1 MPSEPNFRA
10 LFESLPGLYLVLDPG
25 PELTILAVS
34 DSYLRATLTKR
45 ADILGR
51 GLFEVFP
58 DNPDDPTATGTRNLA
73 ASIARAIETRA
84 PDKMAIQ
91 KYDIRRP
98 PEEGGGFEERW
109 WSPVNTPVVDDGGK
123 VQYMVHRVED
133 VTALVRAERRGAA
146 LEDQVEVEQRRAD
159 VQFRELVD
167 LAPDGVVVCDEQG
180 KIVLVNVQAEKMFG
194 YTRAELLGRAIET
207 LVPDRVRS
215 KHPAHVAGFMAAPRM
230 RPMGSGLELAGRRK
244 DGTEFPIEISLS
256 PLETEHGVR
265 VTSAIRDVTSRKQI
279 EEQMRRV
286 NSYLAS
292 AVDSIEDAFMLCD
305 ERDRVVLVNSAFR
318 RLVPP
323 EVRGA
328 VIERKFEDLLGE
340 LIASGTFRRGSEPVE
355 TLRRDWLAYHRAP
368 SGVFETATSTGR
380 RLRVIERQTPEHGT
394 VSLLVDISDDVL
406 RETELRE
413 ARALAEAA
421 SAAKSEFLA
430 SMSHELRTPLNAIL
444 GFAQLL
450 ERDRKEPLS
459 QRHQERLGHVL
470 RGGEHLLRLID
481 DVLDFARIESGR
493 ITISLEAV
501 GLREVIDEVVTTL
514 GPMANRAGIELV
526 PASVP
531 PDLPNVVVDRTRLAQ
546 ILMNYGSNAIKY
558 GKAGGRVRFEI
569 AQPDRKTARITVV
582 DDGIGIPADKLDKIF
597 EPFQRAGQET
607 GPIEGTG
614 IGLAISKRLAE
625 LMKGRVGFTSE
636 VGRGSTFWIEVPT
649 YKPITGELTALEGVP
664 VSLPPSL
671 TADGRRH
678 KIVYVE
684 DNPSNIAFMRELME
698 DLPKIELITAPNAEL
713 GIELIR
719 AHLPGVVIMDVNLP
733 GMSGFEAVQRLRAS
747 PETRDIPVIG
757 LSAAAL
763 PRDTARAKEIGFYR
777 YLTKPVKVDQLTAV
791 LEELLERQAGAARA

>member
-1 MPSEPNFRA
+1 MATEPNFRA
-10 LFESLPGLYLVLDPG
+10 LFESAPGLYLVLDPG
-25 PELTILAVS
+25 PDLAILAVS
-34 DSYLRATLTKR
+34 DSYLRATMTKR

-51 GLFEVFP
+51 GLFDVFP

-109 WSPVNTPVVDDGGK
+109 WSPVNSPVLDGAK
-123 VQYMVHRVED
+123 VQYLIHRVED
-133 VTALVRAERRGAA
+133 VTALVRAEQRGVA
-146 LEDQVEVEQRRAD
+146 LENQVEVEQRRAD
-159 VQFRELVD
+159 VQFRELVN
-167 LAPDGVVVCDEQG
+167 LAPDAVVVCDERG
-180 KIVLVNVQAEKMFG
+180 KIVLVNVQAERMFG
-194 YTRAELLGRAIET
+194 YAREELIGQPIET
-207 LVPDRVRS
+207 LVPERFRS
-215 KHPAHVAGFMAAPRM
+215 KHPSHVAGFMAEPKM

-244 DGTEFPIEISLS
+244 DGSEFPVEISLS
-256 PLETEHGVR
+256 PLATEHGKR
-265 VTSAIRDVTSRKQI
+265 VTSAIRDVTARKQI
-279 EEQMRRV
+279 EEQVRRAT
-286 NSYLAS
+286 SYLAS

-318 RLVPP
+318 RLLPIGF
-323 EVRGA
+323 RGA
-328 VIERKFEDLLGE
+328 VVDRTFEELLDE
-340 LIASGTFRRGSEPVE
+340 LLEAGTFRPANEPVDV
-355 TLRRDWLAYHRAP
+355 LRARRLAYHRSP
-368 SGVFETATSTGR
+368 SGAFEMATADGR
-380 RLRVIERQTPEHGT
+380 NLRIIERHTPEQGT
-394 VSLLVDISDDVL
+394 VSLTVDITDDTH

-413 ARALAEAA
+413 ARSQAEAA

-450 ERDRKEPLS
+450 QRDRKEPLS
-459 QRHQERLGHVL
+459 ERHQERLGHVM

-481 DVLDFARIESGR
+481 DVLDFARVEAGR
-493 ITISLEAV
+493 ITISPEPV
-501 GLREVIDEVVTTL
+501 GLAQVIEEVTTTL
-514 GPMANRAGIELV
+514 GPMATRTGIALQPVVV
-526 PASVP
+526 PAE
-531 PDLPNVVVDRTRLAQ
+531 LPNVLVDRTRLAQ
-546 ILMNYGSNAIKY
+546 ILMNFGSNAIKY
-558 GKAGGRVRFEI
+558 GKAGGHVRFEI
-569 AQPDRKTARITVV
+569 ARPDRTTVRITVA

-625 LMKGRVGFTSE
+625 LMKGRVGFASE
-636 VGRGSTFWIEVPT
+636 VGRGSAFWIEVPV
-649 YKPITGELTALEGVP
+649 YKPATGEVAVVDTARP
-664 VSLPPSL
+664 PRPSL
-671 TADGRRH
+671 LAAVGPRH
-678 KIVYVE
+678 KIIYVE

-698 DLPKIELITAPNAEL
+698 DIPKIELITAPNAEL

-719 AHLPGVVIMDVNLP
+719 SHLPGVVIMDVNLP
-733 GMSGFEAVQRLRAS
+733 GMSGFEAVQRLRGWT
-747 PETRDIPVIG
+747 ETRDIPVIG

-791 LEELLERQAGAARA
+791 LEELLEPAAGAARS